1 MLFGFFAKLSLLS
14 IRKKSVSQKY
24 KRFTRCFHWF
34 SMSYVFQLWHKIQ
47 IPYKKMLDSRQASFY
62 AQHLIFKVVG
72 A

>member
-1 MLFGFFAKLSLLS
+1 MFFAKLSLLS

-34 SMSYVFQLWHKIQ
+34 SMGYVFQWCHKIQ
-47 IPYKKMLDSRQASFY
+47 MLYRSMLDNSQASFY
-62 AQHLIFKVVG
+62 AQHLVFKVVG